1 MVRIIV
7 IICLGAG
14 WACCAFGQDSNSLVE
29 KSRGLRNE
37 IMREKFM
44 PLNSS
49 KGKAGEVI
57 EKLAADLNTMHP
69 KLIKAEVKEPALKK
83 IMEAPAEV
91 NAIAAVATAIKDANK
106 IDERTLANIAAMTAK
121 PESVSDPMALA
132 WTLFECKE
140 YKLAATFYEIALERE
155 MSQGRRLT
163 IDDKAWM
170 LLQICQ
176 CRKDEPAEAVKA
188 LDKLLEQYPN
198 STWSRAAYVKKQM
211 LQWMIEERSVVSG
224 Q

>member
-1 MVRIIV
+1 MIRIIL
-7 IICLGAG
+7 IICVGTV
-14 WACCAFGQDSNSLVE
+14 WACSAWGQDSNSLVD
-29 KSRGLRNE
+29 KSRLLRKE

-44 PLNSS
+44 PLNSP
-49 KGKAGEVI
+49 KGKTGEAV
-57 EKLAADLNTMHP
+57 EKLAAELNTMHP

-83 IMEAPAEV
+83 IIEAPAEV
-91 NAIAAVATAIKDANK
+91 NAMPAAVKDPNK
-106 IDERTLANIAAMTAK
+106 MDEGTLANIAAMAAK

-132 WTLFECKE
+132 GMLFECKE
-140 YKLAATFYEIALERE
+140 YKLAAIFYEIALERE

-170 LLQICQ
+170 LLQVCQ
-176 CRKDEPAEAVKA
+176 CRKDEPVEAVKA

-211 LQWMIEERSVVSG
+211 LQWKIEQVSG